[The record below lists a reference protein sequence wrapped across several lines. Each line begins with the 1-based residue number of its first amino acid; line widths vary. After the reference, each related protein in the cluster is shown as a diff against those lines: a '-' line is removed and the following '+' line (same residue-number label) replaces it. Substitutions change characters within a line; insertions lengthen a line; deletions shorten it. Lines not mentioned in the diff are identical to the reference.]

1 MKTCLLL
8 KSGRTACRSEKFELF
23 LVHNFHFPW
32 LNCSPIHYFLW
43 FLLFEIQPAGFIQ
56 GSQPSLGSHFH
67 LITKLQNFTTTANVE
82 GEISNSTNII
92 FLTKLQNFTTT
103 ANAEGNL
110 TLYKRKTFVTLRG
123 NLTNKRQQIF
133 KENTLENVPTL
144 IYLTLLS
151 NWLCTSCLVTFVYE
165 CFS

>member
-32 LNCSPIHYFLW
+32 LNFSPIHFFLW

-67 LITKLQNFTTTANVE
+67 LITK
-82 GEISNSTNII
+82 
-92 FLTKLQNFTTT
+92 KLQNFTTT

-123 NLTNKRQQIF
+123 ILTKKRQQIF
-133 KENTLENVPTL
+133 KENTLENVATL

-151 NWLCTSCLVTFVYE
+151 NWLCTSCLVTFVYHTV
-165 CFS
+165 SR

>member
-32 LNCSPIHYFLW
+32 LNFSPIHYFLW

-82 GEISNSTNII
+82 GEISNSTNIKKI
-92 FLTKLQNFTTT
+92 FNKITKFYHHRQRRGESHIVQAKNLCNIEGEPHKEETTNLQ
-103 ANAEGNL
+103 
-110 TLYKRKTFVTLRG
+110 RKYTGKFDNG
-123 NLTNKRQQIF
+123 DF
-133 KENTLENVPTL
+133 DNTD
-144 IYLTLLS
+144 LS
-151 NWLCTSCLVTFVYE
+151 NSAEQLILHFAS
-165 CFS
+165 